1 MRRCLTVLVL
11 AIPTLG
17 LAPLATAQQH
27 VAPRTS
33 WGDPALEGTYTN
45 KDEFGTPFE
54 RPDELAGKNRN
65 EFGPE
70 QLAELMKARTERGRA
85 IAARIGGS
93 AENDTGAGPPHWY
106 EYLDAVNSRP
116 WSVSEPADGK
126 VPAVTDEGKQR
137 AQKARQAF
145 AKSESPDTYTQLG
158 LYQRCITIGLPG
170 SMMPMIYGN
179 AYSITQAPGIVAI
192 QYEMVH
198 EARVIPTDGSTH
210 LAPALGFYMGD
221 ARGHW
226 DGDTLVV
233 ETTNIREAA
242 AYRNASPDLKIT
254 ERFKPVD
261 RDTLSWEVRFED
273 PATWTA
279 PWAFEMPLKRRADAA
294 PFEYACHE
302 GNLGLHN
309 ILSAARAADRAAG
322 AKRGG
327 R

>member
-1 MRRCLTVLVL
+1 MRRSLTLL
-11 AIPTLG
+11 AFAIPALG
-17 LAPLATAQQH
+17 LAPLATAQQQ
-27 VAPRTS
+27 VVPRTS

-54 RPDELAGKNRN
+54 RPDDLAGKNRN

-106 EYLDAVNSRP
+106 EYLDATNGRP

-126 VPAVTDEGKQR
+126 VPALTDDGKQR
-137 AQKARQAF
+137 AQSARQAF

-242 AYRNASPDLKIT
+242 AYRNASPKLKIT

-309 ILSAARAADRAAG
+309 ILSAARATDRAAA
-322 AKRGG
+322 AKRSG